1 MEASEECP
9 PDSAHQEV
17 NPVFLQQLRE
27 LDIPEEAARQVCIR
41 HLSNTSPELLVHH
54 HKQTGS

>member
-41 HLSNTSPELLVHH
+41 HLTLHQNY
-54 HKQTGS
+54 